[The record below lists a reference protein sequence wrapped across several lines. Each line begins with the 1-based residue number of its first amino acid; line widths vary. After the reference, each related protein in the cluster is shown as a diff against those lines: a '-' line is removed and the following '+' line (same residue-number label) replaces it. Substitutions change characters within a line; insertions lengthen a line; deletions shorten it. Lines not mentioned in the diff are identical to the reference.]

1 MNVKKFVKQ
10 WSNRGY
16 EKGECQPFWLSLL
29 RDVFDIDE
37 PENFI
42 SFEVPIPHGF
52 IDALILST
60 KVLIEQKSSTVNL
73 DDEEIFR
80 QAKRY
85 NDALEYS
92 RKARW
97 IITCNFREF
106 RVFDM
111 DKRFPEREPIKIA
124 LFELP
129 NKFHALNFI
138 VDYNLNKISVEHEL
152 SVKKFPLPHAGS
164 KNFSDAILSW
174 NVSKFFLRLREEFLI
189 ALNSARSSSMNNGSI
204 SL

>member
-1 MNVKKFVKQ
+1 MNIKKFVNQ

-16 EKGECQPFWLSLL
+16 EKGEAQIFWLSLL
-29 RDVFDIDE
+29 RDVFDIAE
-37 PENFI
+37 SENFV
-42 SFEVPIPHGF
+42 SFEVQIPHGF
-52 IDALILST
+52 IDGLIIST
-60 KVLIEQKSSTVNL
+60 KTLIEQKSSTVNL

-85 NDALEYS
+85 NNELEFS

-111 DKRFPEREPIKIA
+111 DKRFPEREPIKIY

-129 NKFHALNFI
+129 KRFNTPKALI
-138 VDYNLNKISVEHEL
+138 
-152 SVKKFPLPHAGS
+152 
-164 KNFSDAILSW
+164 FSA
-174 NVSKFFLRLREEFLI
+174 NTKFFVMNSILLKNLREI
-189 ALNSARSSSMNNGSI
+189 GGKSI
-204 SL
+204 